1 MRAPP
6 RPGTWDNAG
15 CGSYCRRSRYGRS
28 PHSAPHARR
37 AALDG
42 AHHLELVKAHAAA
55 VGIAPC
61 GPVAAEDVRDL
72 QTWPGH
78 AGGLRPRS
86 DCSLRYERR
95 EPVQRAHDLANEA
108 STGGTASREPAP
120 AGRREACMRPNGC
133 RPWQARRLALL
144 LCGKLPPGGNRRS
157 KLSGRSAVPTRHFCL
172 ISADAGHAVLWE
184 AGGQHHVHESTDD
197 GADHP
202 VPALAQRRA
211 EMRLADDRRR
221 GAGPDRIVE
230 LEPECDLERE
240 RDRSPQTQPEQQRG
254 PAAFRASVSR
264 RAGKPATCCD
274 TGFAPSPCGKRPDL
288 RSMAAIRRA
297 AASNAASLAAAAI
310 R

>member
-172 ISADAGHAVLWE
+172 ISADALSLVRTSLRTE
-184 AGGQHHVHESTDD
+184 
-197 GADHP
+197 P
-202 VPALAQRRA
+202 VAYGSSRRV
-211 EMRLADDRRR
+211 
-221 GAGPDRIVE
+221 I
-230 LEPECDLERE
+230 
-240 RDRSPQTQPEQQRG
+240 
-254 PAAFRASVSR
+254 R
-264 RAGKPATCCD
+264 RAGTISSNPLPSSGESGANSRQPP
-274 TGFAPSPCGKRPDL
+274 GVQAVIVILGNHEFAAKSVPSAAPTAADHRGGSGSLLSPGQNSS
-288 RSMAAIRRA
+288 RSR
-297 AASNAASLAAAAI
+297 
-310 R
+310 